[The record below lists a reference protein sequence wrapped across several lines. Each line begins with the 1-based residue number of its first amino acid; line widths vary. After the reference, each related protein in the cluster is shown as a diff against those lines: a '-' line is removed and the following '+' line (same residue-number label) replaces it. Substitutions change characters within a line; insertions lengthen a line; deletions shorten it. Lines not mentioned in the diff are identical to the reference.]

1 MRAKRLLMVLT
12 LGACLLFAAGCT
24 QQIGSTSSED
34 DTKPGQTEQ
43 AASTKNDASADTS
56 QDPLVHQTP

>member
-34 DTKPGQTEQ
+34 DTKPGQTVNI
-43 AASTKNDASADTS
+43 SI
-56 QDPLVHQTP
+56 